1 VNKLK
6 ENYNSF
12 NYWENV
18 LRENKNRRAHV
29 LMQKLPTEKS
39 VYFHTILFGK
49 KNGIHNMWGYVPNI
63 KGLVGYLQYPF
74 LQEAFYRWVHG
85 KDRIISQIPHMTIDK
100 ISKEGEKAKKI
111 TRETAINM
119 RRDYDFLNSLW
130 ALPHD
135 RIKMELEKFII
146 DFNRRW
152 IGNNQRFIYI
162 KVFNTPEEVGEF
174 VISSSLITSTEK
186 EFENKIGMTIEEW
199 REVCKFAISNSD
211 KGELFKEVLRKKLS
225 EVY

>member
-1 VNKLK
+1 MNELK

-39 VYFHTILFGK
+39 AYFHTILFGK
-49 KNGIHNMWGYVPNI
+49 KNGMHNMWGYVPNI
-63 KGLVGYLQYPF
+63 KSLVGYLQYPF
-74 LQEAFYRWVHG
+74 LQEAFYRWAHG
-85 KDRIISQIPHMTIDK
+85 EDRIISQIPQMTIDK

-111 TRETAINM
+111 TRETATNM
-119 RRDYDFLNSLW
+119 RRDYDFFNSLW
-130 ALPHD
+130 ILPHD

-152 IGNNQRFIYI
+152 IGNNQCFIYI

-174 VISSSLITSTEK
+174 VISSSMITSTQK

-199 REVCKFAISNSD
+199 REVCKLATSNSN
-211 KGELFKEVLRKKLS
+211 KGGLFKEVLQKKLS